1 MILQSLRLKDFRQF
15 RGEQSLRLS
24 TSSERNVTV
33 IYGANGA
40 GKTALL
46 NAFTW
51 VLYGAHTPAFEK
63 PDDLINHATW
73 AEAKPGDTVEASVT
87 LVFEDGGQTYTA
99 ERITSAR
106 KEADGSRIP
115 LQTAELSLS
124 FVDESGRDHIGR
136 DNPEKSVRQIL
147 PERLHSFFFFD
158 GEQIE
163 KLASEEAYTDIEDAI
178 KTILGLTIV
187 ERAIRH
193 LEQAGESLGK
203 EAAEVGSDDDK
214 RLNSELEQISEESG
228 KAKSERARLA
238 RENSARAEEVKAIS
252 AALGGKKEAQ
262 QLQQRREQREDELKQ
277 AEDEIG
283 ASKGSLA
290 DAISRKGHLAF
301 LEDLAVT
308 VGGAVEERRV
318 RGEIPS
324 AIKLQLI
331 QDLLLDGKCICGRE
345 LVENEDPYNCVEAW
359 KEQAGDGLAEE
370 AWIRV
375 GANAGRVFADRDAL
389 YEYLHETNEELE
401 RHKGRRQAIREQ
413 LDEIRETMRKI
424 DSEEI
429 RKLEQR
435 RETLLSDSHDASA
448 RIGVLQERQQAL
460 EGKRGEAEREL
471 LKVEAKNAA
480 ASLAKRRVAVAREA
494 RLALASVLESE
505 TDAVRKSLDA
515 KVSQLFAETSYK
527 DYKAQLDANFQLR
540 LTKPRD
546 GEMDVP
552 RSSGESQILSLDFV
566 GAVADFARTR
576 SERGGTDGML
586 SGFGGGIFPIVMD
599 SPFGKLDVTYQQ
611 RMAEAIPRLAP
622 QVVVMVSKSQGLG
635 AVKDVL
641 LPRVGKEVVIRH
653 STADRN
659 KAEDINLPSGS
670 VPFVVYDEGREWA
683 RMEEV

>member
-1 MILQSLRLKDFRQF
+1 MILRSLRLKDFRQF

-24 TSSERNVTV
+24 TSSDRNVTV

-63 PDDLINHATW
+63 PDDLINHAAW
-73 AEAKPGDTVEASVT
+73 AEAEPGDSIEASVT

-106 KEADGSRIP
+106 KEADGTRVP
-115 LQTAELSLS
+115 LKVNEFSLS
-124 FVDESGRDHIGR
+124 FIDESGRDHISR
-136 DNPEKSVRQIL
+136 ENPEKSIRQIL

-178 KTILGLTIV
+178 KTILGLTVV

-193 LEQAGESLGK
+193 LEQAGEDLGK

-214 RLNSELEQISEESG
+214 RLNGELEQIREESAEVRG
-228 KAKSERARLA
+228 ERTRLVQ
-238 RENSARAEEVKAIS
+238 ENAARAEEVKSIS
-252 AALGGKKEAQ
+252 AALVGKKEAQ
-262 QLQQRREQREDELKQ
+262 QLQQRREQREAELKQ
-277 AEDEIG
+277 VEDEIG
-283 ASKGSLA
+283 ASKRSLA
-290 DAISRKGHLAF
+290 DAISKKGHLAF

-308 VGGAVEERRV
+308 VEGAVEERRV

-324 AIKLQLI
+324 EIKLQLI
-331 QDLLLDGKCICGRE
+331 QDLLVDGTCICGRE

-359 KEQAGDGLAEE
+359 KERAGDSLAEE

-375 GANAGRVFADRDAL
+375 GANARRVFGDRDAL

-401 RHKGRRQAIREQ
+401 RHKRRRQVIREQ
-413 LDEIRETMRKI
+413 LDEIRNTMKGI

-435 RETLLSDSHDASA
+435 REALLDDSHRASM
-448 RIGVLQERQQAL
+448 RIGVLQDKQQAL
-460 EGKRGEAEREL
+460 ASKREEAEREL
-471 LKVEAKNAA
+471 VKVEAKNAT
-480 ASLAKRRVAVAREA
+480 ASVAKRRVAVAREA
-494 RLALASVLESE
+494 RMALASVLESE

-515 KVSQLFAETSYK
+515 KISELFDETSYK
-527 DYKAQLDANFQLR
+527 DYKAHLDAGFQLR

-546 GEMDVP
+546 GEIDVP

-566 GAVADFARTR
+566 GAVADFAQTR
-576 SERGGTDGML
+576 SELGGANVML

-599 SPFGKLDVTYQQ
+599 SPFGKLDVTYQKQ
-611 RMAEAIPRLAP
+611 MAEAIPRLAP

-653 STADRN
+653 STSDRN
-659 KAEDINLPSGS
+659 KVENIELPSGS

-683 RMEEV
+683 RMEEI